1 LEWQLYGLGTP
12 AEVTDA
18 TNEYRNEMDLLN
30 NFISDCCITGP
41 DQSVQSKELYAAY
54 SKWCEENG
62 EFQLKQNWFGR
73 KLREKEID
81 SKILGSNRV
90 RYWMGI
96 DLVDQF

>member
-1 LEWQLYGLGTP
+1 MAFIHMMIQFVNYI
-12 AEVTDA
+12 
-18 TNEYRNEMDLLN
+18 YRPYSNSSRFNIFQTFHILKRHFPFFPM
-30 NFISDCCITGP
+30 ST
-41 DQSVQSKELYAAY
+41 YA
-54 SKWCEENG
+54 KWCEENG

>member
-1 LEWQLYGLGTP
+1 
-12 AEVTDA
+12 
-18 TNEYRNEMDLLN
+18 M
-30 NFISDCCITGP
+30 S
-41 DQSVQSKELYAAY
+41 AY
-54 SKWCEENG
+54 TKWCEENG